1 MSERAIGAAQL
12 VAQLDAALAFGEQ
25 GGASQGGASQGGA
38 SQGGASQGGASREP
52 SLSALAL
59 LAEWAGASGVS
70 LSARPEQI
78 SSFMSQARRLRAEL
92 SGALDVQLP
101 PELDLTRIAFELQP
115 QRVTLIPARWVGP
128 GVVGGLDPFQLSEGL
143 RAQVAQLHEADIEVA
158 VRVEPQLELVK
169 RLPRFDVDVV
179 VLSTTALM
187 ASGRGA
193 SRREQ
198 FKRLLDASLLASR
211 LGLRVAAAGG
221 VDLAAAEQLARIPQL
236 AEVHVGR
243 GLLGR
248 AMVRGME
255 AATRD
260 LLMALERGRRSPL

>member
-128 GVVGGLDPFQLSEGL
+128 GVVGGST
-143 RAQVAQLHEADIEVA
+143 
-158 VRVEPQLELVK
+158 
-169 RLPRFDVDVV
+169 RF
-179 VLSTTALM
+179 SCR
-187 ASGRGA
+187 RGCA
-193 SRREQ
+193 RRWRSCTRRTSRWPC
-198 FKRLLDASLLASR
+198 AWSR
-211 LGLRVAAAGG
+211 
-221 VDLAAAEQLARIPQL
+221 
-236 AEVHVGR
+236 
-243 GLLGR
+243 
-248 AMVRGME
+248 
-255 AATRD
+255 
-260 LLMALERGRRSPL
+260 SSSS